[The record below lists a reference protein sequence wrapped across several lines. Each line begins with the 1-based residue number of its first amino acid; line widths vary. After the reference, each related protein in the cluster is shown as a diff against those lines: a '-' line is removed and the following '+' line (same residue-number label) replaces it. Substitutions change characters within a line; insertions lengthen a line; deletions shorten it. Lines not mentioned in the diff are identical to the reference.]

1 MQVQLKVA
9 NGNKAGQLITINRPR
24 FLIGRAED
32 CHLKPKSELISRYHC
47 AILSEDGYVAARDLG
62 SKNGVFLNGHRISIE
77 EELKNGDHL
86 VIGPLDFEVVLSVA
100 LSAQKKPKVESIEEV
115 VARTV
120 ERDTM
125 VPVKESGKS
134 SEAGDLADWLLED
147 DDGEVDASSGTK
159 TLQAEQLADLGL
171 SPEVRQAAGKLL
183 NLKPEQSE
191 QNSGDTTKTIAAAVS
206 TPTPVAT
213 PAVKPAAKKPE
224 IASPAETPD
233 PDSAANLL
241 KNFFQGH

>member
-9 NGNKAGQLITINRPR
+9 NGSKAGQLITINRPR

-86 VIGPLDFEVVLSVA
+86 VIGPLDFEIVLSVS

-125 VPVKESGKS
+125 VPAKDSGKS
-134 SEAGDLADWLLED
+134 AQAGDLADWLLED
-147 DDGEVDASSGTK
+147 DEGDVDASAGTK
-159 TLQAEQLADLGL
+159 TFQQEQLAELGL
-171 SPEVRQAAGKLL
+171 SPEVQQAAD
-183 NLKPEQSE
+183 NH
-191 QNSGDTTKTIAAAVS
+191 
-206 TPTPVAT
+206 
-213 PAVKPAAKKPE
+213 PAAGGGRAWRAWGAMGVG
-224 IASPAETPD
+224 ICVVNSV
-233 PDSAANLL
+233 
-241 KNFFQGH
+241 

>member
-9 NGNKAGQLITINRPR
+9 NGNKAGQVITINRPR

-62 SKNGVFLNGHRISIE
+62 SKNGVFLNGRKISIE

-86 VIGPLDFEVVLSVA
+86 VIGPLDFEIVLSVA
-100 LSAQKKPKVESIEEV
+100 LAAEKKPKVESLEDV

-125 VPVKESGKS
+125 VPAAAKKSGGSQS
-134 SEAGDLADWLLED
+134 SEDSAADWLLDDSDED
-147 DDGEVDASSGTK
+147 ESPEQGGSTRTMQSN
-159 TLQAEQLADLGL
+159 QLADLGL
-171 SPEVRQAAGKLL
+171 SPDVKKEADELL
-183 NLKPEQSE
+183 NMNASSKNGE
-191 QNSGDTTKTIAAAVS
+191 TTKTV
-206 TPTPVAT
+206 T
-213 PAVKPAAKKPE
+213 
-224 IASPAETPD
+224 ASEQAPETPD
-233 PDSAANLL
+233 AAANLL

>member
-62 SKNGVFLNGHRISIE
+62 SKNGIFLNGKKIAVE

-100 LSAQKKPKVESIEEV
+100 LAAEKKPKVESIQDV

-125 VPVKESGKS
+125 VP
-134 SEAGDLADWLLED
+134 AGATKVMGNEPVSNDDSAADWLLAED
-147 DDGEVDASSGTK
+147 EDEETPAKGGSTRTIQG
-159 TLQAEQLADLGL
+159 EQLAELGL
-171 SPEVRQAAGKLL
+171 APDVKKEADELL
-183 NLKPEQSE
+183 NMNNKQAKAGE
-191 QNSGDTTKTIAAAVS
+191 TTKTVTTSSA
-206 TPTPVAT
+206 P
-213 PAVKPAAKKPE
+213 PE
-224 IASPAETPD
+224 NPD
-233 PDSAANLL
+233 AAANLL
-241 KNFFQGH
+241 KSFFQGH

>member
-9 NGNKAGQLITINRPR
+9 NGNKAGQLISINRPR

-62 SKNGVFLNGHRISIE
+62 SKNGVFLNGHKIAIE
-77 EELKNGDHL
+77 EELKSGDHL
-86 VIGPLDFEVVLSVA
+86 VLGPLDFEIVLSVS
-100 LSAQKKPKVESIEEV
+100 LSAEKKPKIESIEQV

-125 VPVKESGKS
+125 VPAEPKGPSGDG
-134 SEAGDLADWLLED
+134 EASAADWLMDEED
-147 DDGEVDASSGTK
+147 NSEVAGSTK
-159 TLQAEQLADLGL
+159 TIQAAQLAELGL
-171 SPEVRQAAGKLL
+171 TEADQREASDLL
-183 NLKPEQSE
+183 NLKGDGKK
-191 QNSGDTTKTIAAAVS
+191 GDTTKTVAVS
-206 TPTPVAT
+206 AVLT
-213 PAVKPAAKKPE
+213 PAASTPGTAPE
-224 IASPAETPD
+224 GSTD
-233 PDSAANLL
+233 PEAAANLL